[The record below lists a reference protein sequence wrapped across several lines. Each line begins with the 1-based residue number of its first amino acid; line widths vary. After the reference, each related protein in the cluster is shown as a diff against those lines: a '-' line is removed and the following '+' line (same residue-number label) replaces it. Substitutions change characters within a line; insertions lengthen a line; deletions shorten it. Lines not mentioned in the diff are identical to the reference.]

1 MENGGFPPGVFR
13 LCDHPSSIF
22 HPRLMNF
29 LSPTDKQARLFWAAL
44 TGLAVALIIAL
55 IVGAVWGLGQVLN
68 KLSPVVWPLAVAG
81 VLAYLLDPVVD
92 FFERRRVPRPR
103 AILLVFLIG
112 LFIVLALF
120 GSVVPQV
127 VVQTGQLSRQLPEFA
142 AKTEK
147 RVEYWATHPPAWLRR
162 LSPGA
167 PTPAPIAVTDTNAPA
182 TDDSVAVTNSNK
194 ITATN
199 TPTATAPTGDTAS
212 LLKQWL
218 GGGQVAGIADWLK
231 SVAPK
236 VGTWMFGQVT
246 KAAGLF
252 GVVAGLA
259 LIPIYLFYLLLEKR
273 AITDNW
279 TTYLPVRDSNFKE
292 ELVFVLR
299 SINDYLIAFFRGQ
312 VLVALCDGVLYGI
325 GFALIGLP
333 YAFLIGVLAM
343 VLTIIPFLG
352 AIVTCG
358 AALLIALVSFGDWQH
373 PLLVLGVFA
382 VVQGIEGYVLQPKII
397 GDRVGLHPMVIIIA
411 IMTGT
416 TLLGGILGGLLAIP
430 LAAVLRVV
438 LARYVWRKVEL
449 SPVVLDVK

>member
-1 MENGGFPPGVFR
+1 MNLPP
-13 LCDHPSSIF
+13 
-22 HPRLMNF
+22 
-29 LSPTDKQARLFWAAL
+29 PTDKQTRLFWAAL

-55 IVGAVWGLGQVLN
+55 IVGAVWGLDQVLN

-127 VVQTGQLSRQLPEFA
+127 VVQTSQLSRQLPEFA

-162 LSPGA
+162 LSPGKTA
-167 PTPAPIAVTDTNAPA
+167 PAPIAVTDTNSPA
-182 TDDSVAVTNSNK
+182 TEFSAV
-194 ITATN
+194 TATN
-199 TPTATAPTGDTAS
+199 VITSTNAPTGDTAS

-218 GGGQVAGIADWLK
+218 GGGQVAGITDWLK

-252 GVVAGLA
+252 GVIAGLA

-333 YAFLIGVLAM
+333 YAFLIGVMAM

-438 LARYVWRKVEL
+438 LARYVWRKVEP
-449 SPVVLDVK
+449 SPVVLEVK